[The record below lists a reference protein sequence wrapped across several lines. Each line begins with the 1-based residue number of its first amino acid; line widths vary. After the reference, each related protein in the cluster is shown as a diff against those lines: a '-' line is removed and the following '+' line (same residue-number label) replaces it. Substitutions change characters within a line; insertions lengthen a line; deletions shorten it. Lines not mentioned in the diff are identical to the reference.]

1 MLVGRHIKDLFSAIE
16 ISFTYV
22 QSKTFRRGLRIREV
36 VGDELVFTSAY
47 GGDISSST
55 DGIFLA
61 ENVDTMA
68 ISLECSFPMSYKID
82 SVLHLERMF
91 ETATNTHTGCSDGN
105 CVSSSSDDNQDL
117 NTRLNSAEITYDTNQ
132 VPEVGKKFWYTISA
146 PLKMPIRKCKMFFFP
161 KNKVLLQLAMVQPTV
176 RSKRMLAV

>member
-1 MLVGRHIKDLFSAIE
+1 MPVSLKSVYRCMLAEQHIKELFSDTE

-22 QSKTFRRGLRIREV
+22 KANPFRRDFRIREV
-36 VGDELVFTSAY
+36 VGNELVFSSTY

-68 ISLECSFPMSYKID
+68 ITLECSFSMSYKIN

-91 ETATNTHTGCSDGN
+91 ETATNSHTGCSDGN

-146 PLKMPIRKCKMFFFP
+146 PLKMPIRKCNMYIS
-161 KNKVLLQLAMVQPTV
+161 KNKM
-176 RSKRMLAV
+176 